1 MMSKNS
7 AISSAIREMKSSI
20 KRESKQSLASEL
32 SMGDLI
38 KLVPKIKLEKKVIS
52 QKIKNL

>member
-1 MMSKNS
+1 
-7 AISSAIREMKSSI
+7 MKSSI

-32 SMGDLI
+32 SMGEL
-38 KLVPKIKLEKKVIS
+38 IKLEKKVIS

>member
-1 MMSKNS
+1 MNKNS
-7 AISSAIREMKSSI
+7 ALSAIREMKSSI

-32 SMGDLI
+32 SMGELI
-38 KLVPKIKLEKKVIS
+38 KIVHKIKLEKKVIS

>member
-1 MMSKNS
+1 MSKNS
-7 AISSAIREMKSSI
+7 AVSSAIREMKSSI

-32 SMGDLI
+32 SMGELI